1 MTQHS
6 PEAILENSLLI
17 HSAADVQ
24 DALDQLSRQIT
35 QQLADKKPVLL
46 CVMGGGVVF
55 AGHLLTRLRFP
66 LAFDYVHATRYGNQ
80 TVGKTLTWHAMPR
93 IDLTGRT
100 VLLVDDILDEG
111 ITLQAIQEECYA
123 LGAKE
128 VLTSVF
134 VDKDLNKTKPIEAD
148 FVGLTVP
155 DAYVFGFGM
164 DVCQLW
170 RNLDAIYA
178 LPPEMIDGL

>member
-1 MTQHS
+1 MTKHS
-6 PEAILENSLLI
+6 PEALLKNAQLI
-17 HSAADVQ
+17 YSSAEIQ
-24 DALDQLSRQIT
+24 SALDQVSESIT
-35 QQLADKKPVLL
+35 QQLADKNPVII

-66 LAFDYVHATRYGNQ
+66 LSFDYVHATRYGDQ
-80 TVGKTLTWHAMPR
+80 TVGKTLTWHAMPKV
-93 IDLTGRT
+93 DLNNRT

-111 ITLQAIQEECYA
+111 ITLQAIKEECYS

-134 VDKDLNKTKPIEAD
+134 VDKALNKQKPITAD
-148 FVGLTVP
+148 FIGLTVP

-164 DVCQLW
+164 DVYHWW
-170 RNLDAIYA
+170 RNLDEIYV
-178 LPPEMIDGL
+178 LPPEMID

>member
-1 MTQHS
+1 MTKQHS
-6 PEAILENSLLI
+6 PEALLENAQLI
-17 HSAADVQ
+17 HSAADIQ
-24 DALDQLSRQIT
+24 TALDQLSQAIT
-35 QQLADKKPVLL
+35 DRLADKDPIII

-66 LAFDYVHATRYGNQ
+66 LSFDYVHATRYGDE

-93 IDLTGRT
+93 LDLTDRT

-111 ITLQAIQEECYA
+111 ITLKAIQEECYG
-123 LGAKE
+123 LGAKH

-134 VDKDLNKTKPIEAD
+134 VDKALNKTKPIDAD

-155 DAYVFGFGM
+155 NAYVFGFGM
-164 DVCQLW
+164 DVYQWW

-178 LPPEMIDGL
+178 LPPEMIG